1 MRLVGIDLGGT
12 AIKAGACDENGRALE
27 SRSIPTGLAEGS
39 AAVLDRM
46 AQLARDLGAES
57 RVGVGSPGLIDHAG
71 GRVLESPNLHV
82 MQGVAIRAELAR
94 RLDFRPENV
103 TLENDANCAG
113 FGEHWCGAGV
123 GEPFMLMVT
132 LGTGVGG
139 GLVLGNT
146 MYSGP
151 GGMAGEIGHVC
162 IDPLGPPCGCGRR
175 GCVEQYAS
183 ATAATRRAKAAGL
196 PREKP
201 GHLELLS
208 EQARAS
214 DGPEREL
221 LFAIGRDLGRGLAT
235 TVALLDLRTFVIGGG
250 FGAATDVLEPGIRTG
265 LHDRTYGDRL
275 ARVRILPAKLGPDAG
290 WIGAAR
296 LTLR

>member
-12 AIKAGACDENGRALE
+12 AIKAGACDEKGRPLE
-27 SRSIPTGLAEGS
+27 NRSIPTGLQDGS

-46 AQLARDLGAES
+46 AQLARDLGAEGK
-57 RVGVGSPGLIDHAG
+57 VGVGSPGLIDHAG

-82 MQGVAIRAELAR
+82 MQGVAIRDELAR
-94 RLDFRPENV
+94 RLDFRSKDV
-103 TLENDANCAG
+103 FLENDANCAG

-123 GEPFMLMVT
+123 GERFMLMVT

-139 GLVLGNT
+139 GLVLDDA

-183 ATAATRRAKAAGL
+183 ATAATRRAIAAGL

-201 GHLELLS
+201 GDLEMLAEL
-208 EQARAS
+208 ARAS
-214 DGPEREL
+214 DGPERAL
-221 LFAIGRDLGRGLAT
+221 LFAVGRDLGRGLASV
-235 TVALLDLRTFVIGGG
+235 VALLDMRTFVIGGG
-250 FGAATDVLEPGIRTG
+250 FGAATDVLEPGIRVG
-265 LHDRTYGDRL
+265 LLDRTYGDRL
-275 ARVRILPAKLGPDAG
+275 QATRILPAKLGPDAG

-296 LTLR
+296 LTLV